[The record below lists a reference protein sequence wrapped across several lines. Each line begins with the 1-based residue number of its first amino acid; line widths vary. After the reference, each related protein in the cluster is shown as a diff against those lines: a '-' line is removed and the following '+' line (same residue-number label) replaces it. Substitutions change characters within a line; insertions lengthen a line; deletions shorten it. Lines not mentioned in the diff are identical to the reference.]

1 MENLSLLLHDREII
15 TENPSFIMGI
25 INANNNSF
33 WKESRFTGKKAINQ
47 ALKMIDEGAD
57 ILDIGAE
64 STRPGSSYISEKE
77 ELKALL
83 PLIKQIRKHSNI
95 PISIDTRKMSVMK
108 ACFEEG
114 ANILND
120 ISALEDDEN
129 MASFAANAKIPV
141 VLMHKKGSPST
152 MQTNPQYD
160 DVISEVSN
168 YLLKRSEYAISKGIA
183 PEKIILDAGIG
194 FGKNLNHNKKLI
206 ISSSK
211 ILQNVQNGLEY
222 NNKILTNNKNIPS
235 HIIMA
240 LSRKS
245 CIGELTSKKVDE
257 RLAGTLAANLLA
269 VENGATI
276 LRVHDVKETRDM
288 LLVYRGLHG

>member
-1 MENLSLLLHDREII
+1 MKNLTLLLHDRMII

-25 INANNNSF
+25 INTNNNSF
-33 WKESRFTGKKAINQ
+33 WKESRFTGQKAINQ

-64 STRPGSSYISEKE
+64 STRPGAKYISEKE
-77 ELKALL
+77 ELKSLL
-83 PLIKQIRKHSNI
+83 PLIKEIRKHSNI

-129 MASFAANAKIPV
+129 MASFAAEVKIPV
-141 VLMHKKGSPST
+141 VLMHKKGLPLT
-152 MQTNPQYD
+152 MQNNPQYE

-168 YLLKRSEYAISKGIA
+168 YLLKRCEYAILKGIE

-194 FGKNLNHNKKLI
+194 FGKNLNHNKNLI

-222 NNKILTNNKNIPS
+222 NNKILTNNENIPS

-240 LSRKS
+240 LSRKT

>member
-1 MENLSLLLHDREII
+1 MKNLTLLLHDRMII

-33 WKESRFTGKKAINQ
+33 WKESRFTGQKAINQ

-64 STRPGSSYISEKE
+64 STRPGAKYISEKE
-77 ELKALL
+77 ELKSLL
-83 PLIKQIRKHSNI
+83 PLIKEIRKHSNI

-120 ISALEDDEN
+120 ISALEDDET
-129 MASFAANAKIPV
+129 MASFAAEVKIPV
-141 VLMHKKGSPST
+141 VLMHKKGLPLT
-152 MQTNPQYD
+152 MQNNPQYE

-168 YLLKRSEYAISKGIA
+168 YLLKRCEYAILKGIE

-194 FGKNLNHNKKLI
+194 FGKNLNHNKNLI

-211 ILQNVQNGLEY
+211 ILQNVQNGLKY
-222 NNKILTNNKNIPS
+222 NNKILNNNKNIPS

>member
-1 MENLSLLLHDREII
+1 MKNLTLLLHDRMII

-33 WKESRFTGKKAINQ
+33 WKESRFTGQKAINQ

-64 STRPGSSYISEKE
+64 STRPGAKYISEKE
-77 ELKALL
+77 ELKSLL
-83 PLIKQIRKHSNI
+83 PLIKEIRKQSNI

-129 MASFAANAKIPV
+129 MASFAAEVKIPV
-141 VLMHKKGSPST
+141 VLMHKKGLPLT
-152 MQTNPQYD
+152 MQNNPQYE

-168 YLLKRSEYAISKGIA
+168 YLLKRCEYAILKGIE

-194 FGKNLNHNKKLI
+194 FGKNLNHNKNLI

-222 NNKILTNNKNIPS
+222 NNKILTNNENIPS

-240 LSRKS
+240 LSRKT